1 MGKIGKISDHQ
12 WGEIYDVDGFSPTL
26 QAVNYKEPVKIMV
39 DVRCLKQVRSEYGK
53 EIRKQYENGKEVRWK
68 DMKEYE
74 PREDGL
80 SNTLT
85 GVIKDNMVV
94 YMEDEKKII
103 KEGEMGDTDFTQA
116 ANVYSENGISPSVLA
131 HSAPG
136 SRTKVAV
143 ESIEWPNIEGGQ
155 QAKEGDGIVTSR
167 PNLARS
173 TVMDQCSFAL
183 TASNP
188 GGVCVKDTPVVV
200 EGQEIEEGDI
210 MAMHTP
216 GRIEKRQNGPRLKD
230 DGTSFT
236 VTAADKDGIATN
248 ENSHLRI
255 RYLTPRECLRLQ
267 AFPDDAIDRLE
278 KVLSKSAM
286 YKVAGNSIAV
296 CCLKAIFKGIYIDK
310 TFKKGTRQISLNR
323 WF

>member
-1 MGKIGKISDHQ
+1 MSIVGKISDHQ
-12 WGEIYDVDGFSPTL
+12 WGAIYDIDDLALTL
-26 QAVNYKEPVKIMV
+26 QAVNYKEAVKIMV
-39 DVRCLKQVRSEYGK
+39 EDVRCLKQVRNEYGK
-53 EIRKQYENGKEVRWK
+53 EIRKQYENGKEVSWK
-68 DMKEYE
+68 EMKEYE

-94 YMEDEKKII
+94 YMSEECKNVKVAGELTDSNVVQDKQVYDVEGVSLAI
-103 KEGEMGDTDFTQA
+103 K
-116 ANVYSENGISPSVLA
+116 
-131 HSAPG
+131 SAQGSG
-136 SRTKVAV
+136 SRDK
-143 ESIEWPNIEGGQ
+143 ILWPTIDGMKE
-155 QAKEGDGIVTSR
+155 AKEGDGIVTSR
-167 PNLARS
+167 PNSARS

-183 TASNP
+183 TATNP
-188 GGVCVKDTPVVV
+188 GGVVV
-200 EGQEIEEGDI
+200 EGQEIKEGDI

-216 GRIEKRQNGPRLKD
+216 GRVEKRQNGPRLKD

-236 VTAADKDGIATN
+236 VTAADKDGVATN

-267 AFPDDAIDRLE
+267 AFPDDAIDRIE

-310 TFKKGTRQISLNR
+310 TFKKGTRQVSLSK

>member
-1 MGKIGKISDHQ
+1 MSIVGKISDHQ
-12 WGEIYDVDGFSPTL
+12 WGAIYDINDLALTL
-26 QAVNYKEPVKIMV
+26 QAVNYKDAVKIMV
-39 DVRCLKQVRSEYGK
+39 EEVRCLKQVRNEYGK
-53 EIRKQYENGKEVRWK
+53 EIRKQYENGKKVSWK
-68 DMKEYE
+68 EMKEYE

-80 SNTLT
+80 FNTLT
-85 GVIKDNMVV
+85 GIIKDNMVI
-94 YMEDEKKII
+94 YMENEKKII

-116 ANVYSENGISPSVLA
+116 ASVYSEKGISPSVLA
-131 HSAPG
+131 HSGPG

-143 ESIEWPNIEGGQ
+143 ESIEWPNIKGGQ

-167 PNLARS
+167 PNSARS

-183 TASNP
+183 TATNP
-188 GGVCVKDTPVVV
+188 GGVVV
-200 EGQEIEEGDI
+200 EGQEIKEGDV

-216 GRIEKRQNGPRLKD
+216 GRVEKRQNGPRLKD

-236 VTAADKDGIATN
+236 VTAADRDGVATN

-255 RYLTPRECLRLQ
+255 RNLTPRECLRLQ
-267 AFPDDAIDRLE
+267 AFPDDAIDRIE

-310 TFKKGTRQISLNR
+310 TFKKGTRQVSLSK